1 MLITEIFWSIQG
13 EGLRIGMPSIF
24 LRLSGCS
31 LKCSNCDTKNS
42 WQNGIYKDVCEIIS
56 EIDEYGKRYP
66 ESQVVITGGE
76 PLEQDLIDVVKDLK
90 SKDYF
95 ISIETNGVNFQ
106 DLEIDWWTIS
116 PKDVNDYYINENL
129 FKRISEIKL
138 IVNKNLNINIIKKI
152 RKIGSNFPI
161 FLQPDFYD
169 KNKYKNTF
177 SLFQKCQEN
186 GIKNV
191 RLGIQVH
198 KIFNMK

>member
-106 DLEIDWWTIS
+106 DLEIDWSTIS

>member
-13 EGLRIGMPSIF
+13 EGLRTGMPSIF

-42 WQNGIYKDVCEIIS
+42 WQNGMYKDVCEIIS

-76 PLEQDLIDVVKDLK
+76 PLEQDLADVVKELK
-90 SKDYF
+90 SNNYF

-116 PKDVNDYYINENL
+116 PKDVKDYYINKNL

-138 IVNKNLNINIIKKI
+138 IVNKNLNIDIIKKI
-152 RKIGSNFPI
+152 RKINSNFPI

-169 KNKYKNTF
+169 KNNYKNTF
-177 SLFQKCQEN
+177 FLFQKCQEN
-186 GIKNV
+186 GIKDI

-198 KIFNMK
+198 KIFNIK

>member
-13 EGLRIGMPSIF
+13 EGLRTGIPSIF

-31 LKCSNCDTKNS
+31 LKCSNCDTKKS
-42 WQNGIYKDVCEIIS
+42 WQNGIYKDVYEIIS

-76 PLEQDLIDVVKDLK
+76 PLEQDLTDVVKELK
-90 SKDYF
+90 SKNYF

-116 PKDVNDYYINENL
+116 PKDVKDYYINKNL

-138 IVNKNLNINIIKKI
+138 IVNKNLNIDIIKKI
-152 RKIGSNFPI
+152 RKINSNFPI

-169 KNKYKNTF
+169 KNNYKNTF
-177 SLFQKCQEN
+177 FLFQKCQEN
-186 GIKNV
+186 GMKNI
-191 RLGIQVH
+191 RLGTQVH
-198 KIFNMK
+198 KIFNIK

>member
-13 EGLRIGMPSIF
+13 EGLRTGMPSIF

-42 WQNGIYKDVCEIIS
+42 WQNGIYKDVYEIIS

-129 FKRISEIKL
+129 FNRISEIKL
-138 IVNKNLNINIIKKI
+138 IVNKNLNIDIIKKI
-152 RKIGSNFPI
+152 RKISSNFPI

-177 SLFQKCQEN
+177 FLFRRCQEN
-186 GIKNV
+186 GIKNI